1 MPRDG
6 LPATGATT
14 TFGALTQ
21 RPYQDWNEHAISSCL
36 FSPEVA
42 AARNAGKPVVA
53 LESTIISHGMPYPQ
67 NVQTARE
74 VEQIIRDAGA
84 VPATIAIMDG
94 KICIGL
100 SNEQLELLGTAP
112 DAIKVSRRD
121 LAYVLS
127 QRLLGATTV
136 AATMICAQLAGIE
149 VFVTGGI
156 GGVHRGAETSFDI
169 SADLQELAHT
179 SVAVV
184 CAGVK
189 SILDIGLTLEY
200 LETHG
205 VPVVSVG
212 QPGFPAFFTRDS
224 GFKADFQLDSAEQQA
239 FIRTKW
245 QLGLKGGVV
254 VSNPVPEQF
263 AMPKEEIDRIT
274 EQALREAERARRHR
288 QGGHALPAGAHQGA
302 DRGPQPGHQYRAG
315 QAQRAGRRAPGRRP
329 ATCKPL

>member
-1 MPRDG
+1 MQAF
-6 LPATGATT
+6 L
-14 TFGALTQ
+14 Q
-21 RPYQDWNEHAISSCL
+21 
-36 FSPEVA
+36 FSPEVQ
-42 AARNAGKPVVA
+42 AARAAGKPIVA

-74 VEQIIRDAGA
+74 VEQVIRDAGA
-84 VPATIAIMDG
+84 VPATIAIIDG
-94 KICIGL
+94 RICIGL
-100 SNEQLELLGTAP
+100 SDEQLEVLGNSK

-121 LAYVLS
+121 LAYVLA
-127 QRLLGATTV
+127 QKKLGATTV

-169 SADLQELAHT
+169 SADLQELAQT

-205 VPVVSVG
+205 VPVLSVG

-224 GFKADFQLDSAEQQA
+224 GFKADFQIDSAEEQA
-239 FIRTKW
+239 RFIRTKW
-245 QLGLKGGVV
+245 QLGLQGGVV
-254 VSNPVPEQF
+254 VSNPVPEAS
-263 AMPKEEIDRIT
+263 AMQTAEIDAII
-274 EQALREAERARRHR
+274 EQALREAGEQGVKGKAVTPFLLARIKELT
-288 QGGHALPAGAHQGA
+288 GGRSLVTNIALVKHNALVGAQLAVALNGLA
-302 DRGPQPGHQYRAG
+302 RN
-315 QAQRAGRRAPGRRP
+315 
-329 ATCKPL
+329 

>member
-1 MPRDG
+1 MHNF
-6 LPATGATT
+6 L
-14 TFGALTQ
+14 L
-21 RPYQDWNEHAISSCL
+21 L
-36 FSPEVA
+36 SPEVA
-42 AARNAGKPVVA
+42 AARTAGKPIVA

-67 NVQTARE
+67 NVRTARE

-84 VPATIAIMDG
+84 VPATIAVIAG

-100 SNEQLELLGTAP
+100 SDEQLELLGSSP
-112 DAIKVSRRD
+112 DAMKVSRRD
-121 LAYVLS
+121 LAYVLA
-127 QRLLGATTV
+127 QARLGATTV

-169 SADLQELAHT
+169 SADLQELAQT

-205 VPVVSVG
+205 VPVLSVG
-212 QPGFPAFFTRDS
+212 QPGFPAFFTRES
-224 GFKADFQLDSAEQQA
+224 GFQADFQIDSPEDQAA

-245 QLGLKGGVV
+245 QLGLAGGVV
-254 VSNPVPEQF
+254 VSNPVPADA
-263 AMPKEEIDRIT
+263 AMAPAEIDAIIT
-274 EQALREAERARRHR
+274 QALGEAASQNVTGKKVTPFLLGRIKELTEGRSLATNIALVKHNALIGARLAAALNHRA
-288 QGGHALPAGAHQGA
+288 A
-302 DRGPQPGHQYRAG
+302 
-315 QAQRAGRRAPGRRP
+315 
-329 ATCKPL
+329 

>member
-1 MPRDG
+1 MHQY
-6 LPATGATT
+6 L
-14 TFGALTQ
+14 
-21 RPYQDWNEHAISSCL
+21 L

-42 AARNAGKPVVA
+42 AARTAGIPIVA

-67 NVQTARE
+67 NVRTARE

-84 VPATIAIMDG
+84 VPATIAVIAG

-100 SNEQLELLGTAP
+100 SDEQLELLGASP
-112 DAIKVSRRD
+112 DAMKVSRRD
-121 LAYVLS
+121 LAYVLA
-127 QRLLGATTV
+127 QARLGATTV

-169 SADLQELAHT
+169 SADLQELART

-205 VPVVSVG
+205 VPVISVG
-212 QPGFPAFFTRDS
+212 QPGFPAFFTRES
-224 GFKADFQLDSAEQQA
+224 GYQADFQMDSAEQQA
-239 FIRTKW
+239 AFIHTKRA
-245 QLGLKGGVV
+245 LGLQGGVV
-254 VSNPVPEQF
+254 IANPVPAVA
-263 AMPKEEIDRIT
+263 AMPFAEIDAITSRALGEADQQGVKGKQVTPFLLSRIKELT
-274 EQALREAERARRHR
+274 AGRSLATNIALVKHNAVVGAQLAVALHRHR
-288 QGGHALPAGAHQGA
+288 A
-302 DRGPQPGHQYRAG
+302 
-315 QAQRAGRRAPGRRP
+315 
-329 ATCKPL
+329 

>member
-1 MPRDG
+1 MQSF
-6 LPATGATT
+6 L
-14 TFGALTQ
+14 
-21 RPYQDWNEHAISSCL
+21 L

-42 AARNAGKPVVA
+42 AARDAGRPVVA

-74 VEQIIRDAGA
+74 VERIIRDAGA
-84 VPATIAIMDG
+84 VPATIAIIDG
-94 KICIGL
+94 KICVGL
-100 SNEQLELLGTAP
+100 NDEQLERLGTAQ

-127 QRLLGATTV
+127 QKLLGATTV
-136 AATMICAQLAGIE
+136 AATMICAELAGIE

-169 SADLQELAHT
+169 SADLQELAAT
-179 SVAVV
+179 NVAVV

-212 QPGFPAFFTRDS
+212 QPGFPAFFTRES
-224 GFKADFQLDSAEQQA
+224 GFKADFQLDAPEEQAA

-245 QLGLKGGVV
+245 QLGLEGGVV
-254 VSNPVPEQF
+254 VSNPVPSES

-274 EQALREAERARRHR
+274 EQALQEAEQQGVTGKAVTPFLLARIKELTEGRSLATNI
-288 QGGHALPAGAHQGA
+288 ALVKHNALVGARLAVALNGNA
-302 DRGPQPGHQYRAG
+302 
-315 QAQRAGRRAPGRRP
+315 
-329 ATCKPL
+329 

>member
-1 MPRDG
+1 MQSF
-6 LPATGATT
+6 L
-14 TFGALTQ
+14 L
-21 RPYQDWNEHAISSCL
+21 L
-36 FSPEVA
+36 SPEVA
-42 AARNAGKPVVA
+42 AAKTAGLPIVA

-84 VPATIAIMDG
+84 VPATIAIIDG
-94 KICIGL
+94 KICVGL
-100 SNEQLELLGTAP
+100 NEEQLERLGTAQ

-127 QRLLGATTV
+127 QKLLGATTV
-136 AATMICAQLAGIE
+136 AATMICAELAGIE

-169 SADLQELAHT
+169 SADLQELAST
-179 SVAVV
+179 NVAVV

-224 GFKADFQLDSAEQQA
+224 GFKADFQLDTPEQQA
-239 FIRTKW
+239 DFIRTKW
-245 QLGLKGGVV
+245 QLGLEGGVV
-254 VSNPVPEQF
+254 VSNPVPSES

-274 EQALREAERARRHR
+274 EQALKEADARGVTGKAVTPFLLARIKELTEGRSLATNIALVKHNALVGARLAVALNARA
-288 QGGHALPAGAHQGA
+288 
-302 DRGPQPGHQYRAG
+302 
-315 QAQRAGRRAPGRRP
+315 
-329 ATCKPL
+329 